1 MGKAKA
7 RKAVRRRP
15 PERQPGAAAPPPPQG
30 SKNADLSVLH
40 CLDLLRNGEH
50 MTMNQLAVVLGGD
63 DRRLERIQR
72 TALNKIIDALP
83 EELTELIR
91 TRTGS

>member
-40 CLDLLRNGEH
+40 CLDLFRNREH
-50 MTMNQLAVVLGGD
+50 MTMKQLGVVLGCD
-63 DRRLERIQR
+63 DRQMERIQR
-72 TALNKIIDALP
+72 TALDKIIAVLP
-83 EELTELIR
+83 EELTELIKPSSR
-91 TRTGS
+91 R